1 MTVAAF
7 QEGEGPMTQT
17 LMLDENRFFNPE
29 PAVLKIARELY
40 DGVKTLPIVSPH
52 GHVDPRLFAEN
63 RPFPDPTGLI
73 LIPDHYAFRMLY
85 SQGIPMESLGVPTA
99 DGTPVETDR
108 RKIWKIFGEH
118 FYLFAGTPTG
128 VWLNHEFASVFGVTE
143 KLTGESA
150 MRIYDRIDE
159 KLKTPEFLPRA
170 LFDRFGIEVLTTT
183 DAATDTLEHH
193 RAIRKSGWKGKVI
206 PSFRPDAVVHLATK
220 DWKRQIE
227 RLGETSGIQIDGYP
241 AYIRALENRREFFKS
256 MGAVATDQGVVSPL
270 TQELS
275 PSEADRV
282 FQKALKGNADAGD
295 AESFTAH
302 MLMEMA
308 RMSVDDGLVMQIHP
322 GSFRNHNQRVFDRF
336 GPDKGC
342 DIPLQTEYTRSL
354 RALLNRYGNDPRLTV
369 IVFTLDETAYSREL
383 APLAGHYPAMKL
395 GPPWWFHDSI
405 EGMTRFRQQVTETA
419 GIYNTAGFNDDTRA
433 FPSIPARHD
442 LSRRMDS
449 NFLAGLTARHVVD
462 MHDARALSRALAYDL
477 AKKAYKL

>member
-1 MTVAAF
+1 MA
-7 QEGEGPMTQT
+7 PT
-17 LMLDENRFFNPE
+17 LTLDENRFFNPD
-29 PAVLKIARELY
+29 PSILKIARELY
-40 DGVKTLPIVSPH
+40 DGVKHLPIVSPH
-52 GHVDPRLFAEN
+52 GHVDPRLFSKN
-63 RPFPDPTGLI
+63 KPFPDPTELI

-85 SQGIPMESLGVPTA
+85 SQGIPMESLGVPTT
-99 DGTPVETDR
+99 DGTPVEADR
-108 RKIWKIFGEH
+108 RKIWRIFGEN
-118 FYLFAGTPTG
+118 FFLFAGTPTG
-128 VWLNHEFASVFGVTE
+128 VWLTHEFDSVFGVTE

-150 MRIYDRIDE
+150 MRVYDRIAE
-159 KLKTPEFLPRA
+159 KLETPEFLPRA

-183 DAATDTLEHH
+183 DAAADTLEHH
-193 RAIRKSGWKGKVI
+193 RAIRKSGWKGNVI
-206 PSFRPDAVVHLATK
+206 PSFRPDAVINLAMK

-256 MGAVATDQGVVSPL
+256 MGAVATDQGVVSPF
-270 TQELS
+270 THELS

-282 FQKALKGNADAGD
+282 FQTALKGKTDAGD

-308 RMSVDDGLVMQIHP
+308 RMSIDDGLVMQIHP

-342 DIPLQTEYTRSL
+342 DIPLQTEYTRNL

-405 EGMTRFRQQVTETA
+405 EGMTRYRQQVTETA

-449 NFLAGLTARHVVD
+449 NFLAGLAARRVID
-462 MHDARALSRALAYDL
+462 MHEARVMSRALAYDL